1 MNNRFWSISI
11 IGCFVLVFADLNLA
25 LSAREGTLAM
35 PPIYDDVGYLL
46 DAYQRLSFGNVNS
59 LLALIKSFWA
69 NPPHAPMSTLMA
81 MIGFA
86 LFGPNV
92 WGPYIVNA
100 WIVAVYAAGIFAI
113 ARSNLTNLPSILLVA
128 LMLFVPIIHFAMTE
142 FRPDMAAGLLFG
154 LAIYLLT
161 STRYESASRKNLI
174 VVGLVSAAAIV
185 AKPTTFMIT
194 IPMVGLAALIGVF
207 RPWHYSSE
215 ARRQS
220 TRSAAFPF
228 GLAMVLLVPFA
239 IVLGPPAVRY
249 AYQVL
254 IVDRD
259 IWATPSD
266 PFLSWT
272 FHSIGVGGQIG
283 LKYFFPLGFVAIVI
297 DVVLSARHW
306 RRLDEY
312 NALAFYLLIAI
323 LYCCMSVSTQQTIFV
338 GSFFFFP
345 FLFATTLALSRVLAG
360 MTDALPAAST
370 MVAGLLLAAAILFM
384 PMASIHNQARAFRD
398 ANRLLAE
405 ISGAVSADIAAN
417 HSCQKAPPIFATI
430 APYPITPE
438 TLSLSLAFKNGIR
451 VEPRQLFLIRSLD
464 EMLAA
469 ARSADFVLVPNKWG
483 IAIQPNLPGIAY
495 VNQTKAALESDPSW
509 KAVPV
514 SGADAPILF
523 LRKVC

>member
-46 DAYQRLSFGNVNS
+46 DAYQRLSFGNVNT

-69 NPPHAPMSTLMA
+69 QPPHAPMSTLTA

-92 WGPYIVNA
+92 WGPYIVNT
-100 WIVAVYAAGIFAI
+100 WIVAVYAAGIFVI
-113 ARSNLTNLPSILLVA
+113 ARSRLTSLPGILLVA
-128 LMLFVPIIHFAMTE
+128 LMLFAPIIHFAVTE

-161 STRYESASRKNLI
+161 STHYESTSKKSLV

-207 RPWHYSSE
+207 RPWHYSST

-220 TRSAAFPF
+220 AQAALFPF
-228 GLAMVLLVPFA
+228 GLAMVILVPFA

-266 PFLSWT
+266 PVLSWT

-283 LKYFFPLGFVAIVI
+283 LKYFFPLGLAAIVI
-297 DVVLSARHW
+297 DVGLSARHW
-306 RRLDEY
+306 RKIDQY
-312 NALAFYLLIAI
+312 NAMAFYLLIAI

-345 FLFATTLALSRVLAG
+345 FLFATTLALSRLLSR
-360 MTDALPAAST
+360 MTEALPAAST
-370 MVAGLLLAAAILFM
+370 MVGLLLASAIIFM
-384 PMASIHNQARAFRD
+384 PIASIHNQARAFRD
-398 ANRLLAE
+398 ANRLLTE
-405 ISGAVSADIAAN
+405 ISEAVSADIAAN

-438 TLSLSLAFKNGIR
+438 TLSLSLAFKGGIR

-483 IAIQPNLPGIAY
+483 VAIQPNLPGIAF

-509 KAVPV
+509 KAVPI